1 MRDKY
6 LGSILEDEVYE
17 TFDGREIYI
26 LKVHEHH
33 CAVYER
39 YRATNDDWKWNLRT
53 VSYLRNN
60 IRTII
65 EMEV

>member
-6 LGSILEDEVYE
+6 LSDILEGEVYE

-26 LKVHEHH
+26 DKVHSQH
-33 CAVYER
+33 CVVYER
-39 YRATNDDWKWNLRT
+39 YRATKDSWKWNLRT
-53 VSYLRNN
+53 ISYLRNN